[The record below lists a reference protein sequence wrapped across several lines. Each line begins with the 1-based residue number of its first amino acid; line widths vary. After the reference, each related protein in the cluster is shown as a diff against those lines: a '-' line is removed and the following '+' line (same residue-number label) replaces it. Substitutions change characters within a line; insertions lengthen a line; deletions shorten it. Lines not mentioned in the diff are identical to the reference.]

1 MTTLVY
7 NDPTVIFKNQEA
19 YLTAPGREDT
29 LFKGCLY
36 LPDPYLTE
44 YQKSTLASL
53 TTEAAQKFRCCWYI
67 AATLTTTEVKRLG
80 EFETAEKK
88 SVFLHYLVEQCL
100 KGKRPCYQLL
110 HSNLPE
116 VSATDL
122 ETEMTKIQAEITQN
136 YGANGAVVMGAAA
149 SNRVLP
155 NLEQS
160 IATSMVGYEPTLL
173 ASKSLAER
181 LSKELEKAKA
191 QNVDPDAVTLATTL
205 LATGQMNKMKE
216 IMLEEARG
224 TDLNSPIMIKHI
236 AALKVG
242 QQVVLDSLA
251 NPENEKRYTGNL
263 RTKLNLTAFQW
274 PVEGIPELTLLPMAN
289 KIAAITRGTDALP
302 PYMLLKLQENWKK
315 EDKNVTIP
323 KYVTGSKRKW
333 LDNAVLA
340 IHKNVH
346 EIQDMKNTLWAEI
359 GQNPEIE
366 NQLPECQKYARN
378 MEFSYIRLVYE
389 LRKRLTMILASCSCM
404 KPTKNWPRE
413 QEKELLNL

>member
-1 MTTLVY
+1 
-7 NDPTVIFKNQEA
+7 
-19 YLTAPGREDT
+19 
-29 LFKGCLY
+29 
-36 LPDPYLTE
+36 
-44 YQKSTLASL
+44 
-53 TTEAAQKFRCCWYI
+53 
-67 AATLTTTEVKRLG
+67 
-80 EFETAEKK
+80 
-88 SVFLHYLVEQCL
+88 
-100 KGKRPCYQLL
+100 
-110 HSNLPE
+110 
-116 VSATDL
+116 
-122 ETEMTKIQAEITQN
+122 
-136 YGANGAVVMGAAA
+136 
-149 SNRVLP
+149 
-155 NLEQS
+155 
-160 IATSMVGYEPTLL
+160 
-173 ASKSLAER
+173 
-181 LSKELEKAKA
+181 
-191 QNVDPDAVTLATTL
+191 
-205 LATGQMNKMKE
+205 
-216 IMLEEARG
+216 MLEEARG
-224 TDLNSPIMIKHI
+224 TDLNLPIMIKHI

-242 QQVVLDSLA
+242 PQVVLDSLA
-251 NPENEKRYTGNL
+251 NPENEKRYTGNR

-389 LRKRLTMILASCSCM
+389 LRKRLNHDSGQLFLYEAYKKLAQRTGERATEFVARAASL
-404 KPTKNWPRE
+404 RE
-413 QEKELLNL
+413 QAYCNTTDDNY